1 MGVEA
6 IENHP
11 TIEALR
17 GAAMAYSN
25 FTLAKVKEDFG
36 LTVDESQNL
45 FTDIEAVKPSE
56 ILTITLQD
64 YIPLATAIGTEKARS
79 EFLIAPILSEVRRQL
94 NYQISLFSGTDFN
107 VDIEKGLLGYCDFLL
122 SASKEQFFISAPV
135 ITIVE
140 AKNEN
145 IIGGLG
151 QCVAEMVAA
160 QIFNERKEIDIPVI
174 YGAVTTGTNWR
185 FLTLSENN
193 VCIDSVE
200 YYINQVDK
208 ILAILSNPIQA
219 YLSSLK

>member
-1 MGVEA
+1 
-6 IENHP
+6 
-11 TIEALR
+11 
-17 GAAMAYSN
+17 MAYSN

-36 LTVDESQNL
+36 LTVDETQNL
-45 FTDIEAVKPSE
+45 FADVEAVKPSD
-56 ILTITLQD
+56 ILSVTLQE

-79 EFLIAPILSEVRRQL
+79 EFLIAPILTEVRRQL

-107 VDIEKGLLGYCDFLL
+107 VDIEKGLIGYCDFLL
-122 SASKEQFFISAPV
+122 SASREQFFISAPV

-160 QIFNERKEIDIPVI
+160 QIFNQRKGIDIPVI
-174 YGAVTTGTNWR
+174 YGVVTSGTTWR
-185 FLTLSENN
+185 FLTLSETN
-193 VCIDSVE
+193 VCIDLVE

-208 ILAILSNPIQA
+208 ILGIILKPIQA
-219 YLSSLK
+219 YLSK